1 IDNVGA
7 YLTAYLGDMEISEF
21 KNMSDVEKNN
31 FRGYGFKELEVE
43 ENGKKVSKAIIKG
56 GRLHLYPPKFNLY
69 RCSKGIEKPK
79 VSYEEEFQAQ
89 KKISAATLT
98 FERTIKITDTNSSY
112 DNTINYRYYNLKRE
126 ENQL

>member
-1 IDNVGA
+1 
-7 YLTAYLGDMEISEF
+7 MEMSEV
-21 KNMSDVEKNN
+21 KNMSDKEKNN
-31 FRGYGFKELEVE
+31 FRCSGLKEIEVLED
-43 ENGKKVSKAIIKG
+43 GKKVSKSVLKG

-69 RCSKGIEKPK
+69 RCSKGIKKPI
-79 VSYEEEFQAQ
+79 VNYEEEFQAQ

-112 DNTINYRYYNLKRE
+112 DNTINYRYYNLKRK